1 MQHKQKKQTIV
12 ALVSMF
18 FGAKLKGLC
27 EQAGYEYKGAIGP
40 TGMAKRIEEY
50 SPVVVLLDLGKEDID
65 IQATVAAIKEKTDV
79 PIIAFCGHVATKE
92 LEIARES
99 GCDVVTTNGAITG
112 SFDSILSKA
121 LEKL

>member
-1 MQHKQKKQTIV
+1 MPPKESKQTIV
-12 ALVSMF
+12 ALASMF

-40 TGMAKRIEEY
+40 SGMIKRIEEFA
-50 SPVVVLLDLGKEDID
+50 PVVVLFDLGKEDID
-65 IQATVAAIKEKTDV
+65 IQATVTAIKEATDV

-99 GCDVVTTNGAITG
+99 GCDIVTTNGAITE

-121 LEKL
+121 LEQL

>member
-1 MQHKQKKQTIV
+1 MPQNKTIV

-40 TGMAKRIEEY
+40 AGTLKRIIEF
-50 SPVVVLLDLGKEDID
+50 SPAIVLLDLGKEDID
-65 IQATVAAIKEKTDV
+65 VPATVASIKNATKA

-92 LEIARES
+92 LQEARDC

-112 SFDSILSKA
+112 SFETLIQQA
-121 LEKL
+121 LTS